1 MKTIKFKREPDYRWF
16 AVLPE
21 WEGSKDELEMV
32 LGADTML
39 EFLSEDNDEVSLCM
53 SGEEFENSDKLEFV
67 RFAVELNNGAY
78 YKLSSF
84 RGIEIN
90 IDMWLCDVTKF
101 VFGSFPKVIY
111 ISVINI

>member
-1 MKTIKFKREPDYRWF
+1 MKTIKFKKELDGRWF
-16 AVLPE
+16 AVLPD
-21 WEGSKDELEMV
+21 WTGDKSDLEMV

-39 EFLSEDNDEVSLCM
+39 EFMSEDNDEVSLFM
-53 SGEEFENSDKLEFV
+53 SEDEFEGADKLEFI
-67 RFAVELNNGAY
+67 RFAVELNNGAH
-78 YKLSSF
+78 YKLNNY
-84 RGIEIN
+84 RGIDIE